1 MECLSMDV
9 RSLSTLLNLAKK
21 VVDSV
26 AIASSAPALV
36 LMLAMAMMAM
46 AVVPATDLATAPE
59 KRPTLE
65 GVFLRLDLASLSRI
79 YGLRDDSKVLGAAI
93 LRSFFP

>member
-1 MECLSMDV
+1 MSVDG
-9 RSLSTLLNLAKK
+9 RSIVSTLLNLAKK

-36 LMLAMAMMAM
+36 LMLAMAMTAM
-46 AVVPATDLATAPE
+46 AVVPATDLDSPE

-79 YGLRDDSKVLGAAI
+79 YGLRDDSQVLGAAI

>member
-1 MECLSMDV
+1 
-9 RSLSTLLNLAKK
+9 
-21 VVDSV
+21 
-26 AIASSAPALV
+26 
-36 LMLAMAMMAM
+36 MLAMAMTAM

-79 YGLRDDSKVLGAAI
+79 YGLRDDCRRWEQSPVFRCCWPAAI

>member
-1 MECLSMDV
+1 M
-9 RSLSTLLNLAKK
+9 T
-21 VVDSV
+21 
-26 AIASSAPALV
+26 
-36 LMLAMAMMAM
+36 AM

-79 YGLRDDSKVLGAAI
+79 YGLRDDCKALGAVSCLPLLLASSHPSFI
-93 LRSFFP
+93 FFRSGQFHLVFHRKGKHRPNVLISLLNCL